1 MSYPRLIPSET
12 NLGTVD
18 DYNAMIKNPA
28 IPASYTILKDGDY
41 YYALPLKSSLDKLKD
56 TDAATVIQNAAN
68 VLTNGGK
75 IFLKAGI
82 HEISS
87 SINVKSKI
95 SIIGEGRE
103 VTILKRTA
111 DIPIFK
117 FYEYDGQSGNQ
128 EKNVL
133 ADLSLNGNY
142 GQNYT
147 SDMIQISQLK
157 DSIFQRLS
165 LYNYKG
171 NGFYLKGSSSYKTF
185 WCTFEDVLLEGYT
198 NQNTG
203 AGIYVDTYAH
213 DCMFKR
219 ITGGYHK
226 YGIYFNYGHH
236 WLEDIW
242 FVNCENMLYIN
253 GAKGIRGRALSFDTC
268 RGHSLYID
276 ASTKDVQH
284 IHLHQL
290 NFIVPPSN
298 YALIYINVGSGKYV
312 REVDL
317 RDIFGYG
324 TTQTYIVDK
333 QGSGTL
339 DRLTIDGVYHPSG
352 TQGRYNNVSPKYIH
366 NDPLF
371 KTENSG
377 TATLPSGQNSV
388 TVAHGLAEEP
398 TIITTCADHYQWYY
412 SGGHVSSKDS
422 TNITFALKSGQNAAT
437 DITIYWYAEYKP

>member
-1 MSYPRLIPSET
+1 MNYEHIVESTYIIFKEDSKILARNGKT
-12 NLGTVD
+12 G
-18 DYNAMIKNPA
+18 A
-28 IPASYTILKDGDY
+28 IAYSG
-41 YYALPLKSSLDKLKD
+41 
-56 TDAATVIQNAAN
+56 TDAATVIQSA
-68 VLTNGGK
+68 VDDLTNGGK
-75 IFLKAGI
+75 TFIKTGTY
-82 HEISS
+82 EISS

-128 EKNVL
+128 EKDVL

-213 DCMFKR
+213 DCFFKR
-219 ITGGYHK
+219 ITGDYHK

-312 REVDL
+312 REMDL

-352 TQGRYNNVSPKYIH
+352 TQGRYNNVSSEYIH
-366 NDPLF
+366 ND
-371 KTENSG
+371 
-377 TATLPSGQNSV
+377 
-388 TVAHGLAEEP
+388 
-398 TIITTCADHYQWYY
+398 Y
-412 SGGHVSSKDS
+412 S
-422 TNITFALKSGQNAAT
+422 
-437 DITIYWYAEYKP
+437 